1 VIRLGVNI
9 DHVATVRQARRGREP
24 DPVGAA
30 LLALSGGADGITVH
44 LREDRRHIQERDV
57 HILREVV
64 SRRLNLEMAAVQ
76 SIAGIACKARPDE
89 ATLVPERREELTTEG
104 GLDVI
109 AHQAAV
115 GNVMKQL
122 ADCGIEVSL
131 FIDPDPRQIEV
142 SKLLGAR
149 AVEIQTARF
158 SEARSAADVNRTL
171 EELREAATFAREH
184 ELHVHMGH
192 GLNYDNVKLVCAID
206 GVEELNIG
214 HSIIARAVMVG
225 VERAVREMKETI
237 GTSPLSLRERGR
249 G

>member
-1 VIRLGVNI
+1 MIRLGVNI

-24 DPVGAA
+24 DPVAA
-30 LLALSGGADGITVH
+30 AVLALSGGADGITVH
-44 LREDRRHIQERDV
+44 LREDRRHVQERDV
-57 HILREVV
+57 HVLREVI

-76 SIAGIACKARPDE
+76 SIAEIACKARPDE

-109 AHQAAV
+109 ANQAAV
-115 GNVMKQL
+115 GKVMKQL

-131 FIDPDPRQIEV
+131 FIDPDPRQIEI

-149 AVEIQTARF
+149 AVEIQTARY
-158 SEARSAADVNRTL
+158 SEARSAVDIERTL
-171 EELREAATFAREH
+171 VELTEAALFAQQH

-192 GLNYDNVKLVCAID
+192 GLNYANVRRVCAID
-206 GVEELNIG
+206 GVLELNIG

-225 VERAVREMKETI
+225 MERAVREMKEAI
-237 GTSPLSLRERGR
+237 GG
-249 G
+249 